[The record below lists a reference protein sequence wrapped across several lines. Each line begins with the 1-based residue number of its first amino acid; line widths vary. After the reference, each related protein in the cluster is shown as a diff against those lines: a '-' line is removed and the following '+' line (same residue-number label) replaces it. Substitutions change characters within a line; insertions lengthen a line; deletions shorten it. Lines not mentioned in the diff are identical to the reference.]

1 MPKPIVLITGSSGGL
16 GRALCAAF
24 ATCGAEVIAHARERS
39 DAPAGFPVVVA
50 DLAGADAADQV
61 MAQLR
66 ALGRTPD
73 IVVHNAAVG
82 WYGAPDALDTERL
95 DELLGVNVWAPIA
108 LTQALLPAIR
118 ARRGAIAFVS
128 SVAAAVPAPDYA
140 AYAAT
145 KAALDGFAR
154 NLRIEL
160 AGVVDVLSLW
170 PGGIQTNMH
179 ARSGVPDAHV
189 AGWRLA
195 GPATVAANI
204 AQKVLARRA
213 GAIGLGPTLL
223 RWAGHQAEHLVDAL
237 APRPRAPRVV
247 SSPAGRAGR
256 RVLITGAA
264 DGIGLA
270 LARAYVSAG
279 ACVVGV
285 DFDKARAL
293 AAEAELGDRLRI
305 VHADLAAPEQLDALA
320 AELAAR
326 GPYDVLIQNAGINA
340 VGAFETGDLSA
351 QRRVFDVNLRAP
363 LRLTTALLAA
373 RAGRAGAC
381 WIFLSSLSHYASYPG
396 AAVYAATKDGVA
408 HFARSLD
415 AAVRPAGMRAL
426 RVHPG
431 PTRTAHA
438 ARYSPD
444 NRREARRMPP
454 AELAARIVAAAA
466 SGQRVLI
473 PGLSNR
479 LFALA
484 GRWVPGLVEAIMKRT
499 LLDRLERS

>member
-24 ATCGAEVIAHARERS
+24 AARGADVIAHARQGS
-39 DAPAGFPVVVA
+39 DAPAGFPVVIA
-50 DLAGADAADQV
+50 DLAGADAADRV

-66 ALGRTPD
+66 ALGRAPD
-73 IVVHNAAVG
+73 IVVHNAAAG
-82 WYGAPDALDTERL
+82 WYGAPDALDAERL
-95 DELLGVNVWAPIA
+95 DELLDVNVWAPIA
-108 LTQALLPAIR
+108 LTQALLPGIR

-128 SVAAAVPAPDYA
+128 SIAAAVPAPDYA

-170 PGGIQTNMH
+170 PGGIQTSMH
-179 ARSGVPDAHV
+179 ARSGVPDALV

-195 GPATVAANI
+195 GPARVAADI
-204 AQKVLARRA
+204 AKKVLARRA
-213 GAIGLGPTLL
+213 GAIGVGPTLL
-223 RWAGHQAEHLVDAL
+223 RWAGLQAEDLVDAL

-247 SSPAGRAGR
+247 SAPAGGAGR
-256 RVLITGAA
+256 RILITGAA

-270 LARAYVSAG
+270 LARSYITAG
-279 ACVVGV
+279 ARVVGV
-285 DFDKARAL
+285 DFDRARAL

-305 VHADLAAPEQLDALA
+305 VYADLAAPEQLDALA
-320 AELAAR
+320 AELAAL

-340 VGAFETGDLSA
+340 VGAFETGDLAA

-381 WIFLSSLSHYASYPG
+381 WVFLSSLSHYASYPG
-396 AAVYAATKDGVA
+396 AVVYAATKDGVA
-408 HFARSLD
+408 HYARSLD

-484 GRWVPGLVEAIMKRT
+484 GRWAPGLVEAIMKRA
-499 LLDRLERS
+499 LLDRLERR